1 MYINTVLRYDLSE
14 TMYFIKEEGGEPD
27 GLYEFYNAIH
37 RILMFFAAIYYKFF
51 WQTNAE
57 TLRLVM
63 PKTIANVEQEYS
75 EKYLSRFLEFA
86 SQPYKNANV
95 DAVFGD
101 AEALVEILKDAN
113 NDVEKEWHRRVLIE
127 NTPRGNVYMFY
138 DVYKRAFAY
147 YCDQAVMPYRV
158 INAVAMKY
166 VMTFRC
172 CDFFVDSSVL
182 PKIEPDLVE
191 ATEKQKE
198 STGTKNASKEAFA
211 KFKTY
216 NVASK
221 KAEVAKKDE
230 KTINGFLHLGKV
242 RNWQIIEKPKRA
254 NPLNGFKTDMVPSNA
269 KLSYND
275 YKKMANKGQC

>member
-1 MYINTVLRYDLSE
+1 MGIFK
-14 TMYFIKEEGGEPD
+14 TMSVSNQEEYADND
-27 GLYEFYNAIH
+27 GIHEFYYVIR
-37 RILMFFAAIYYKFF
+37 RILLFVAAIYYKFF
-51 WQTNAE
+51 CGKKSE
-57 TLRLVM
+57 KPLLVM
-63 PKTIANVEQEYS
+63 PKTIADVEKEYS
-75 EKYLSRFLEFA
+75 EKYLTRLSEFA
-86 SQPYKNANV
+86 SQPFKNANIDV
-95 DAVFGD
+95 VFGD

-113 NDVEKEWHRRVLIE
+113 NDVEKEWRRRVLIE

-172 CDFFVDSSVL
+172 CDFFVDSSVF
-182 PKIEPDLVE
+182 PKTETDSVE
-191 ATEKQKE
+191 APEKQKE
-198 STGTKNASKEAFA
+198 STVNKNTSTEAFA

-275 YKKMANKGQC
+275 YKKMANKNN